1 MTRNRF
7 YPILAALL
15 VLSAIGGLGVRRF
28 LKSLP
33 SYHKFEEYRPS
44 LTTRIFDLNGE
55 KISELS
61 IEKRALLTLSEI
73 PVDLQNAVLA
83 IEDSRF
89 FDHWGVSPRG
99 IMRSF
104 VVNLMAGRVVQGGS
118 TLTQQLA
125 KLIFLSPERKIVRK
139 IKEVLLAVQMEHSLS
154 KEEIFQFYLNQI
166 YFGHGAY
173 GVQAAAHI
181 YFGKKVQDLSLPEC
195 ALLAG
200 MIKYPGGYSPFKH
213 PKRATNRRRLVL
225 KRMVSEG
232 YIKPEEMKRA
242 LEEPVPLER
251 PILTGHQAPYFVEYI
266 RRKLEPQFGY
276 NTLWRGGL
284 TIHTTLDL
292 SMQRAAEEGMEKALT
307 AFDEKAKAQWEKD
320 LQEEIDA
327 GIEPPSIS
335 TNPPVAIQGVFM
347 ILDVKTGA
355 IRAMIGGR
363 SGGGRADFNR
373 VVQARRQPG
382 STFKPFVWS
391 AALNSGMTAMSL
403 VDDSPLAY
411 YYDGRDWRLLEGTSD
426 QYAINIATSVFAG
439 SSDFRVWVP
448 QNYDGK
454 FKGVITLRKALALS
468 RNVSSVRL
476 IEHIGPPRVV
486 ELAHKVGITS
496 RLAPVLSLGLG
507 SSVVSAL
514 ELGNAFQTFAN
525 GGIRVRPYSVVRV
538 EDSRGKVRHRHVP
551 REEEA
556 ITPQLAYLITHL
568 LKVVVQGGTARRAN
582 VLRRPL
588 AAKTGTTND
597 NRDLWFIGYTPDLLA
612 VSWMGYDDDTSLG
625 KRLSSGGTLAPWW
638 TEIMKNIL
646 ADFPKRD
653 FPVPEGITFLK
664 VDTQTGYLA
673 LPTCPRQAI
682 QAFKEDTEPTR
693 YCPFDHSEP
702 IELKADFSV
711 SGEMRQAFMEDEDM
725 PLDPDED
732 PSLPEDQLEGDG
744 LPELPSDAELE
755 SMAGVDY

>member
-1 MTRNRF
+1 MKRKHF
-7 YPILAALL
+7 YPILALIFLIVA
-15 VLSAIGGLGVRRF
+15 GGGWGIRRF
-28 LKSLP
+28 LKDLP
-33 SYHKFEEYRPS
+33 SFHKFEEYKPS
-44 LTTRIFDLNGE
+44 LTTRLFDLNGE
-55 KISELS
+55 QIAELS
-61 IEKRALLTLSEI
+61 IEKRALLTLSDI
-73 PVDLQNAVLA
+73 PVDLQNAILA

-89 FDHWGVSPRG
+89 FQHWGVSPRG
-99 IMRSF
+99 IARSF
-104 VVNLMAGRVVQGGS
+104 IVNLMAGRVVQGGS

-125 KLIFLSPERKIVRK
+125 KLIFLSPERKLSRK
-139 IKEVLLAVQMEHSLS
+139 IKEALLALQMEYSLS
-154 KEEIFQFYLNQI
+154 KEEIFQFYLNEI

-200 MIKYPGGYSPFKH
+200 MVKYPGGYSPFKH
-213 PKRATNRRRLVL
+213 PKRATRRRRLVL
-225 KRMVSEG
+225 KRMVDEG

-242 LEEPVPLER
+242 LEVPVPLER

-284 TIHTTLDL
+284 TIQTTLDL
-292 SMQRAAEEGMEKALT
+292 SMQRVAEEEMEKALT
-307 AFDEKAKAQWEKD
+307 AFDERAKGIWEKE

-327 GIEPPSIS
+327 GIEPPNVS
-335 TNPPVAIQGVFM
+335 TNPPAAIQGVFM

-355 IRAMIGGR
+355 IRTMIGGR

-382 STFKPFVWS
+382 STFKPFVW
-391 AALNSGMTAMSL
+391 ATALNSGMTAMSL
-403 VDDSPLAY
+403 VNDSPLAY
-411 YYDGRDWRLLEGTSD
+411 YFDGRDWRLLEGTTD

-486 ELAHKVGITS
+486 ELAHKIGIRS

-525 GGIRVRPYSVVRV
+525 GGIHVRPYSIVRV
-538 EDSRGKVRHRHVP
+538 EDSSGKVRHRHVP

-556 ITPQLAYLITHL
+556 ISPDLAYLITHL
-568 LKVVVQGGTARRAN
+568 LKVVVQGGTARRAK

-612 VSWMGYDDDTSLG
+612 IAWMGYDDDTTLG

-638 TEIMKNIL
+638 TEIMKRIL
-646 ADFPKRD
+646 KDFPKRD
-653 FPVPEGITFLK
+653 FPVPEGITFMK
-664 VDTQTGYLA
+664 VDTQTGYLG

-682 QAFKEDTEPTR
+682 QAFKSGTEPTR
-693 YCPFDHSEP
+693 YCPFDHAEP
-702 IELKADFSV
+702 IELKADFTV
-711 SGEMRQAFMEDEDM
+711 SGEMRRAFMDTDDI

-732 PSLPEDQLEGDG
+732 PSLPEDQFNDDG
-744 LPELPSDAELE
+744 LPELPSDEELE
-755 SMAGVDY
+755 ALSGVDF

>member
-1 MTRNRF
+1 MTRKRF
-7 YPILAALL
+7 YPIVALL
-15 VLSAIGGLGVRRF
+15 FLIVAGGGWGIRQFV
-28 LKSLP
+28 KDLP
-33 SYHKFEEYRPS
+33 SYHKFEEYKPS
-44 LTTRIFDLNGE
+44 LTTRLFDINGE
-55 KISELS
+55 KIAELS
-61 IEKRALLTLSEI
+61 IEKRALLSLSEI

-89 FDHWGVSPRG
+89 FEHWGVSPRG

-104 VVNLMAGRVVQGGS
+104 VVNLLAGRVVQGGS

-139 IKEVLLAVQMEHSLS
+139 IKEMLLAMQMEHSLS
-154 KEEIFQFYLNQI
+154 KEEILQFYLNQI

-181 YFGKKVQDLSLPEC
+181 YFGKKVQELSLPEC

-213 PKRATNRRRLVL
+213 PKRATRRRHLVL
-225 KRMVSEG
+225 GRMVSEG

-242 LEEPVPLER
+242 LEVPVPLER
-251 PILTGHQAPYFVEYI
+251 PILSGHQAPYFVEYI
-266 RRKLEPQFGY
+266 RRRLEPQFGY

-284 TIHTTLDL
+284 TIQTTLDL
-292 SMQRAAEEGMEKALT
+292 EMQRIVEEEMEKALN
-307 AFDEKAKAQWEKD
+307 AFDEKAKADWEKQ
-320 LQEEIDA
+320 LQEDIDA
-327 GIEPPSIS
+327 GIEPPTVS
-335 TNPPVAIQGVFM
+335 TAPPVAIQGVFM

-363 SGGGRADFNR
+363 TGGGRADFNR

-382 STFKPFVWS
+382 STFKPFVW
-391 AALNSGMTAMSL
+391 ATALNSGMTAMSL
-403 VDDSPLAY
+403 VEDSPLAY
-411 YYDGRDWRLLEGTSD
+411 YSDGRDWRLLEGTTD

-486 ELAHKVGITS
+486 ELAHKVGIRS

-514 ELGNAFQTFAN
+514 ELGNSFQTFAN
-525 GGIRVRPYSVVRV
+525 GGIHVEPYSVVRV
-538 EDSRGKVRHRHVP
+538 EDATGKVRHRHVP
-551 REEEA
+551 REKEA
-556 ITPQLAYLITHL
+556 ISPQLAYLITHL
-568 LKVVVQGGTARRAN
+568 LKVVVTGGTARRAS

-597 NRDLWFIGYTPDLLA
+597 NRDLWFVGYTPDLLA

-625 KRLSSGGTLAPWW
+625 PRLSSGGTLAPWW
-638 TEIMKNIL
+638 TAIMKRIL

-664 VDTQTGYLA
+664 VDTLTGYLA
-673 LPTCPRQAI
+673 LPTCPKQAI
-682 QAFKEDTEPTR
+682 QAFKVDTEPTR
-693 YCPFDHSEP
+693 YCPYDHSEP

-711 SGEMRQAFMEDEDM
+711 SGEMRQAFVEDADF
-725 PLDPDED
+725 PLDHDED
-732 PSLPEDQLEGDG
+732 PSLPEDQLDDDG
-744 LPELPSDAELE
+744 LPDLPSDDELE
-755 SMAGVDY
+755 SMSGVDF